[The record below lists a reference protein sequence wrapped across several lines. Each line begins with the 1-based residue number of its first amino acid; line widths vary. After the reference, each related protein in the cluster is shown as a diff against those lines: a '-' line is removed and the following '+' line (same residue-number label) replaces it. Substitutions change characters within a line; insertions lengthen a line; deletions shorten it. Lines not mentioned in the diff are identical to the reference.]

1 MEVFVVVAC
10 KVCIRALTVAFAALA
25 LIGCM
30 DASLVETGSAP
41 ASISIQA
48 APPTIRD
55 LGLRVSGPGMPTFQ
69 TTIRVGSDAAVF
81 QVPVGPARRFELRA
95 RLNQVGS
102 SQLNESVWYDGRRQ
116 VPVPPS
122 GAFIPLRLSLRSTL
136 LVPDTVS
143 GGRLLEIPELGGT
156 DAAIDAASRWSNF
169 VPGVSDIAVGPR
181 GNLYAV
187 ADIQITGGLFDA
199 PSTTAFGP
207 AALSSDAVF
216 DRLAVDPENPR
227 VYAYSAATDAIWAV
241 QAGTG
246 TAQELT
252 QISSVLGNSRTTF
265 GRVQALAVDPNGFL
279 YVAQS
284 HRIGKFDPATEAL
297 VAGYDATP
305 LNIADIM
312 IRDDGLYVLVNSER
326 TSGGNPTNVT
336 TSPSVLRVL
345 PDMSSVVES
354 FGSTV
359 SPSEGVR
366 GSFFGPLRFIA
377 ENNRNI
383 TVADSDGT
391 VARLVQFRNLDGD
404 GWKEYGQL
412 VDDPGSPLP
421 GEMQFASYQWD

>member
-1 MEVFVVVAC
+1 MRGFQFSA
-10 KVCIRALTVAFAALA
+10 RLFLAVAFVGGLA
-25 LIGCM
+25 GCM
-30 DASLVETGSAP
+30 DASLVDSGSAP
-41 ASISIQA
+41 ASIMIQA
-48 APPTIRD
+48 VPPTVRD
-55 LGLRVSGPGMPTFQ
+55 LGLRVSGPGMPSVAKGIPIGT
-69 TTIRVGSDAAVF
+69 DALVLE
-81 QVPVGPARRFELRA
+81 VPVGPARWFELRA

-102 SQLNESVWYDGRRQ
+102 SQLNESVWYGGRRQ
-116 VPVPPS
+116 APVPPS
-122 GAFIPLRLSLRSTL
+122 GAFIPLKLSLRSTL
-136 LVPDTVS
+136 LVPDTV
-143 GGRLLEIPELGGT
+143 GTGRLLEVPELVGT
-156 DAAIDAASRWSNF
+156 DAAIDAASTWDTSI
-169 VPGVSDIAVGPR
+169 PAVSDIAVGPR

-187 ADIQITGGLFDA
+187 ADMQGTGALFDA
-199 PSTTAFGP
+199 PSTTAFGSAP
-207 AALSSDAVF
+207 LSSDAVF
-216 DRLAVDPENPR
+216 DRLAVDLENPR

-284 HRIGKFDPATEAL
+284 HRIGKFNPATEAL

-326 TSGGNPTNVT
+326 ISGGNPINVAT
-336 TSPSVLRVL
+336 RPSVLRVL
-345 PDMSSVVES
+345 PDMNSVAES

-359 SPSEGVR
+359 SPSAGVR

-377 ENNRNI
+377 ENNPDI
-383 TVADSDGT
+383 AVADSDGT

-404 GWKEYGQL
+404 GWREYGQL

-421 GEMQFASYQWD
+421 GEMEFASYQWD